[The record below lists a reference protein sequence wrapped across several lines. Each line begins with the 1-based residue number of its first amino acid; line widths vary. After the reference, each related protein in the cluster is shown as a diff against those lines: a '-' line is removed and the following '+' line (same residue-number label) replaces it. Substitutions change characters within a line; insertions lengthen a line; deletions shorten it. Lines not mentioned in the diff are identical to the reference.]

1 MYFFQVVSIANFIPW
16 RIPQSGNIT
25 ITIFGNNF
33 DISNPMHAQIRLAEV
48 PCSITN
54 RE

>member
-1 MYFFQVVSIANFIPW
+1 MVSIANFTPG

-33 DISNPMHAQIRLAEV
+33 YISNPMLAEIRLAEIE
-48 PCSITN
+48 CIITSN
-54 RE
+54 ITDQE